1 MIARSEE
8 EFERYQIMDVE
19 RRRAEMIPGVKS
31 KPRLVEEDEIPGWM
45 LKNDEEVRRE
55 AKQLKKKLL
64 SRKWNNVVFPSDCE
78 DHGVRAGG
86 ASVRSRQ
93 PNAQG
98 S

>member
-45 LKNDEEVRRE
+45 LKNDEEV
-55 AKQLKKKLL
+55 
-64 SRKWNNVVFPSDCE
+64 
-78 DHGVRAGG
+78 
-86 ASVRSRQ
+86 
-93 PNAQG
+93 
-98 S
+98 